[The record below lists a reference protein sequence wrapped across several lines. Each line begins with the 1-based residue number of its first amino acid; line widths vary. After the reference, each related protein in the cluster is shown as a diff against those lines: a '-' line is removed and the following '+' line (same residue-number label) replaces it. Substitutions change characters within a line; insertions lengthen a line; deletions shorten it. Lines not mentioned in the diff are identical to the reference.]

1 MMIDVFKR
9 LNWALLLSHKIYG
22 GPPPYSCRRAWYD
35 LLTIG
40 LNLHDGISDVFEAG
54 LDESLRAMCLQNGNN
69 NTAIIDSLQNIIN
82 VVISQS
88 GNLIPKTDADVVI
101 AAAQELIRPL
111 RKPAAEQVARALN

>member
-1 MMIDVFKR
+1 MNDVFKR

-40 LNLHDGISDVFEAG
+40 LNLHDSISDVFEAR
-54 LDESLRAMCLQNGNN
+54 LDESLQAMCGPNGNN
-69 NTAIIDSLQNIIN
+69 NMAIINSLQNMIN
-82 VVISQS
+82 VITSES
-88 GNLIPKTDADVVI
+88 GNRIPRADADVVM

-111 RKPAAEQVARALN
+111 RKPAAEQAVQLFN